1 VRSFAMALLSA
12 LVLACADGRAP
23 AAGSLAPGDHELR
36 LEHGGRER
44 SYRLHLPPHAGAH
57 PLPLVLA
64 FHGGGGNA
72 RGFQRYA
79 GLDPLAE
86 RDGFLVAYPNG
97 SSRLF
102 EERLLT
108 WNAGDCCGFAS
119 DTGVDDVGFALAVI
133 EDVAR
138 QTALDRARVYA
149 TGHSNGAMLSYR
161 LAAEASD
168 RIAAIAPVAAA
179 PAIDSLPTRP
189 VPVLHIQSVDDPRA
203 LYAGG
208 VTETLGRS
216 IRHRP
221 AEAELARWRERDGCP
236 SEAEIR
242 EERSLPTASGM
253 HTASLLVWAPC
264 AGGSEVRLWRLR
276 GAGHGWPG
284 ADPVLPER
292 VMGPRSDVIRA
303 ADEAWRFLARF
314 SLQAPVSSTATS
326 FETPRSSMVT
336 P

>member
-1 VRSFAMALLSA
+1 MAFLCG
-12 LVLACADGRAP
+12 LVLACAGGRAP
-23 AAGSLAPGDHELR
+23 DAGHLTPGDHDLR

-44 SYRLHLPPHAGAH
+44 SYLLHVPRRSGAS

-79 GLDPLAE
+79 GLDALAE

-102 EERLLT
+102 DERLLT
-108 WNAGDCCGFAS
+108 WNAGDCCGFAA
-119 DTGVDDVGFALAVI
+119 DTAVDDVGFALAVV

-138 QTALDRARVYA
+138 RTPLDRRRVYA

-168 RIAAIAPVAAA
+168 RIAALAAVAAA
-179 PAIDSLPTRP
+179 PATASLPTRP

-203 LYAGG
+203 LYTGG
-208 VTETLGRS
+208 VTETLGRE
-216 IRHRP
+216 IRHRA

-236 SEAEIR
+236 GEAVLQ
-242 EERSLPTASGM
+242 EERSVHAGSGT
-253 HTASLLVWAPC
+253 HTATLLVWAPC
-264 AGGSEVRLWRLR
+264 AEGSEVRLWRLT

-292 VMGPRSDVIRA
+292 LMGPRTDVIRA
-303 ADEAWRFLARF
+303 ADEVWRFLARF
-314 SLQAPVSSTATS
+314 SLQAGVSSTATS

>member
-1 VRSFAMALLSA
+1 
-12 LVLACADGRAP
+12 
-23 AAGSLAPGDHELR
+23 
-36 LEHGGRER
+36 
-44 SYRLHLPPHAGAH
+44 
-57 PLPLVLA
+57 
-64 FHGGGGNA
+64 
-72 RGFQRYA
+72 
-79 GLDPLAE
+79 
-86 RDGFLVAYPNG
+86 
-97 SSRLF
+97 
-102 EERLLT
+102 
-108 WNAGDCCGFAS
+108 
-119 DTGVDDVGFALAVI
+119 VI

-138 QTALDRARVYA
+138 RTALDRARVYA

-179 PAIDSLPTRP
+179 PATDSLPTRP

-221 AEAELARWRERDGCP
+221 AEAELARWRGRDGCAG
-236 SEAEIR
+236 EAAVE
-242 EERSLPTASGM
+242 EERSAATPSGT
-253 HTASLLVWAPC
+253 HTATLFVWAPC
-264 AGGSEVRLWRLR
+264 ADGSEVRLWRLT

-292 VMGPRSDVIRA
+292 WMGPRSDVIRA
-303 ADEAWRFLARF
+303 ADEVWRFLARF
-314 SLQAPVSSTATS
+314 SRQTPVSSTATS
-326 FETPRSSMVT
+326 FDTPRSSIVT